1 MTIVALLGA
10 GRMGGAMVRTL
21 RGNGFDVI
29 VWNREASKAHA
40 LADWHE
46 AKVAG
51 TASEAVAAADVTISS
66 LADDAAVEAV
76 YAGAAEGFY
85 EGQVVLEMSTIAP
98 ETVRVVEPLVRGRG
112 ATLLDSPVSG

>member
-29 VWNREASKAHA
+29 VWNREAAKAHA
-40 LADWHE
+40 LADSHE

-51 TASEAVAAADVTISS
+51 TASEAAAAADVALSS
-66 LADDAAVEAV
+66 LADDAAVRAV
-76 YAGAAEGFY
+76 YEDAKDGFH

-98 ETVRVVEPLVRGRG
+98 ETVRDVEPLV
-112 ATLLDSPVSG
+112 